1 VITVARR
8 RSCQKQPLQT
18 IIFLPCVGTGGRRD
32 LTGPILRLYGDEID
46 ADTFLDRLKSQLHSH
61 RADRPTDLKPLDLY
75 RDLNPD
81 WFLSQNMTG
90 CAPDIVGGVIT
101 VPPYACLRLH

>member
-1 VITVARR
+1 MPETAITDDYLFALRWDR
-8 RSCQKQPLQT
+8 
-18 IIFLPCVGTGGRRD
+18 GRRD

-61 RADRPTDLKPLDLY
+61 GADRPTDLKPLDLY